1 MENKIIFARENF
13 GQKNPK
19 HLQKNVFII
28 YSPRALKIEPATSM
42 KIDTELAVFLP

>member
-19 HLQKNVFII
+19 YLQKNVFII
-28 YSPRALKIEPATSM
+28 YSPRALKI
-42 KIDTELAVFLP
+42 DTELAVFLR